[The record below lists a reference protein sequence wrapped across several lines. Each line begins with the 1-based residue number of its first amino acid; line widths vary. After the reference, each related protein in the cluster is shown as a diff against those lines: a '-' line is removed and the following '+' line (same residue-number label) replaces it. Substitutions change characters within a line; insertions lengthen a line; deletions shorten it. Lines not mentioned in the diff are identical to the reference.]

1 MTLTC
6 DRALAIL
13 AELRNGLLNVTAEEI
28 EELLAADLAVEADPE
43 DLALVQWLEATCQEL
58 VRLPC
63 MAPAAVEDLQAI
75 LRQANKDLS
84 SDWYRMTTGRTEL
97 ARREQER
104 VTVRRALGYLGD
116 PAVVALV
123 QKVSQ
128 QARVLAKGARY
139 VACPALGI
147 EVYAVTQKAGA
158 VTRALQPRLA
168 RFAGTPLKAFLASWG
183 KMDAKMQAFAA
194 EIHAID
200 GGIGH
205 VKKNRHQVVIGLTK
219 AGLPSARAVDLYTSA
234 HDSVGN
240 PSDAVTLTR
249 NAQQFGG
256 PQKAAKRLRMAEGA
270 LRKAGFP
277 MTPVVVGTAKSLLM
291 FEPIEKGMQRY
302 VGLKRALDK
311 QLGTAEQ
318 NFKFTARLM
327 PAAGE
332 PQDVVQ
338 RVAVAADALRRNR
351 GPQRGNERAAAVA
364 IASMVRNPTQ
374 IAEAVARLRDLSQ
387 RLVSAGLANGDDATD
402 LALECLACPGS
413 PEEVVAT
420 VRSLAFH
427 VSRGGE
433 RDPGSTA
440 IAVAFAKR
448 FAI

>member
-13 AELRNGLLNVTAEEI
+13 TELRNGLLNVSAEEI

-43 DLALVQWLEATCQEL
+43 DLALVQWIEATCQHL
-58 VRLPC
+58 VRHPC
-63 MAPAAVEDLQAI
+63 TAPAAVSDLQDI
-75 LRQANKDLS
+75 LRQADKDLS

-116 PAVVALV
+116 PGIVALIAN
-123 QKVSQ
+123 VSRQ
-128 QARVLAKGARY
+128 SRVLAKGSRY
-139 VACPALGI
+139 VASPSLGI
-147 EVYAVTQKAGA
+147 EVYAITQKGGA
-158 VTRALQPRLA
+158 VARALQPRLA
-168 RFAGTPLKAFLASWG
+168 RFTGTPLKAFLASWA
-183 KMDAKMQAFAA
+183 KVDAKMQAFAA

-200 GGIGH
+200 GGIGY
-205 VKKNRHQVVIGLTK
+205 VKKNRHQVVIGLSK
-219 AGLPSARAVDLYTSA
+219 AGLPAAQAVGMYTSA
-234 HDSVGN
+234 HGSVGN

-256 PQKAAKRLRMAEGA
+256 TQKAATRLKAAESA

-277 MTPVVVGTAKSLLM
+277 MTPIVIGTAKSLLM
-291 FEPIEKGMQRY
+291 FEPIDKGMQRY
-302 VGLKRALDK
+302 IGLKRALDK
-311 QLGTAEQ
+311 QLGMTEQ

-332 PQDVVQ
+332 PNEVVQ
-338 RVAVAADALRRNR
+338 RVAIAADALLRHRA
-351 GPQRGNERAAAVA
+351 PQRGDVSSAAVA

-374 IAEAVARLRDLSQ
+374 IAEAVARLRDLSH
-387 RLVSAGLANGDDATD
+387 RLASADLTTSDEATD

-427 VSRGGE
+427 IAQGGE
-433 RDPGSTA
+433 RNPGSTA

>member
-13 AELRNGLLNVTAEEI
+13 TELRNGLLNVTAEEI

-43 DLALVQWLEATCQEL
+43 DLALVQWIEATCQNL
-58 VRLPC
+58 VRHPC
-63 MAPAAVEDLQAI
+63 TAPAAVSDLQDI
-75 LRQANKDLS
+75 LRQADKDLS
-84 SDWYRMTTGRTEL
+84 SDWYRMTTGRAEL
-97 ARREQER
+97 TRREQER

-116 PAVVALV
+116 PSIVALIARI
-123 QKVSQ
+123 SQ
-128 QARVLAKGARY
+128 QGRVVAKGARY
-139 VACPALGI
+139 VPCAALGI
-147 EVYAVTQKAGA
+147 EVYAITRKAGA
-158 VTRALQPRLA
+158 VARALQPRLA
-168 RFAGTPLKAFLASWG
+168 RFAGTPLKAFLASWA
-183 KMDAKMQAFAA
+183 KVDAKMQAFAA

-200 GGIGH
+200 GGIGY

-219 AGLPSARAVDLYTSA
+219 AGLPSAQAVGMYTSA
-234 HDSVGN
+234 HGSVGN

-256 PQKAAKRLRMAEGA
+256 PQKAAKRLKAAESA

-277 MTPVVVGTAKSLLM
+277 MTPIVVGTAKSLLM
-291 FEPIEKGMQRY
+291 FEPIDKGMHRY
-302 VGLKRALDK
+302 VALKRALDK
-311 QLGTAEQ
+311 QLGTTEQ

-332 PQDVVQ
+332 PNDVVQ
-338 RVAVAADALRRNR
+338 RVAVAADALQRNR
-351 GPQRGNERAAAVA
+351 GPQRGDVSAAAVA
-364 IASMVRNPTQ
+364 LASMVRNPAQ

-387 RLVSAGLANGDDATD
+387 RLVSAGLANGEEATD

-433 RDPGSTA
+433 RNPGHTA